1 MPRVAPG
8 LLEPAIGVF
17 IEGFCFTRS
26 FTHPYSPTKIGP
38 IHVLRDGPRKT
49 KAPPRR
55 DEWVAAQTAPETVDQ
70 LARKHSPGRFCLSII
85 TADLSPNPGVVAAYK
100 ALQYR
105 LAASEAVMVHPLQ
118 RIPRVSSPA
127 TIRRVLTPT
136 DADRLAKAAG
146 QRHILPEH
154 LHRDAPLRQYLAEID
169 GEIVGWVRSIC
180 CARGNW
186 HSNLF
191 VLPRHR
197 RKRVGSALLARLLR
211 DDRAQGAK
219 LAVLTAS
226 HAGAKLYPT
235 LGYRPIGTMLLFTPQ
250 RQKDAR

>member
-8 LLEPAIGVF
+8 LLKPAIAVF

-26 FTHPYSPTKIGP
+26 FTHPYVPAKVGP

-55 DEWVAAQTAPETVDQ
+55 DEWVAAQTAPATVDQ

-105 LAASEAVMVHPLQ
+105 LGASEAVMVHPLQ
-118 RIPRVSSPA
+118 RIPRVCSPA

-146 QRHILPEH
+146 QRQILPEH
-154 LHRDAPLRQYLAEID
+154 LHQDAPLRQYVAEID

-211 DDRAQGAK
+211 DDRAHGAK

-226 HAGAKLYPT
+226 HAGVNSCIY
-235 LGYRPIGTMLLFTPQ
+235 
-250 RQKDAR
+250 